1 VKPSMK
7 ALDALLEGNKDQ
19 SRYLRDSS
27 CKRKD
32 LRSKEIESTQETG
45 RTAKRVELAIV
56 HCDLFVSFYFFNF
69 FKVICSHIFMSVFLQ
84 VGMVALASIFIFFSQ
99 NSSLL

>member
-45 RTAKRVELAIV
+45 RTAKRVELATV
-56 HCDLFVSFYFFNF
+56 HCDLFVSFYF

-84 VGMVALASIFIFFSQ
+84 VGMVALGSIFIFFFPK
-99 NSSLL
+99 